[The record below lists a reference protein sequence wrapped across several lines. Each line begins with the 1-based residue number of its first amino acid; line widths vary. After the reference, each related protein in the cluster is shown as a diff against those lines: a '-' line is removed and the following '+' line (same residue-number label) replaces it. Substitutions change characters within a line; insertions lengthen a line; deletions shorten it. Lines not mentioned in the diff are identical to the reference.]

1 MSGFRHTVAVLAS
14 ALVLIPAVTA
24 RAHSADTDRAPKF
37 PGVYRYVGIMEGF
50 HLPETCV
57 ERWTLWADGTLLLE
71 SGASVSRGRWSV
83 DKDADD
89 LKWLTVSE
97 QVPNGER
104 DCSGGVTPPDL
115 EPIRHH
121 VILMNSGDFQIC
133 LVPRRLAD
141 GSSVQGPCLYA
152 LRREGDAPANQG
164 VSP

>member
-1 MSGFRHTVAVLAS
+1 MSGFRCIVAVMAS

-24 RAHSADTDRAPKF
+24 LAQSDDTDRAPTF
-37 PGVYRYVGIMEGF
+37 PGVYRYVGIMDGF
-50 HLPETCV
+50 HLPESCV

-89 LKWLTVSE
+89 LDWLTVSE

-104 DCSGGVTPPDL
+104 DCSGGVTPSDL

-121 VILMNSGDFQIC
+121 VVLMNSGDFQIC

-141 GSSVQGPCLYA
+141 GSSVQGPCLYT
-152 LRREGDAPANQG
+152 LRREGDAPAKEG
-164 VSP
+164 GSP

>member
-1 MSGFRHTVAVLAS
+1 MSGFRCIVAVMAS

-24 RAHSADTDRAPKF
+24 RAQSDDTDRAPTF
-37 PGVYRYVGIMEGF
+37 PGVYRYVGIMDGF
-50 HLPETCV
+50 HLPESCV

-89 LKWLTVSE
+89 LDWLTVSE

-104 DCSGGVTPPDL
+104 DCSGGVTPSDL

-121 VILMNSGDFQIC
+121 VVLVNSGDFQIC

-141 GSSVQGPCLYA
+141 GSSVQGPCLYT
-152 LRREGDAPANQG
+152 LRREGDAPAKEG
-164 VSP
+164 GSP

>member
-1 MSGFRHTVAVLAS
+1 MSGFRCIVAVMAS

-24 RAHSADTDRAPKF
+24 RAQSDDTDRAPTF
-37 PGVYRYVGIMEGF
+37 PGVYRYVGIMDGF
-50 HLPETCV
+50 HLPESCV

-89 LKWLTVSE
+89 LDWLTVSE

-104 DCSGGVTPPDL
+104 DCSGGVTPSDL

-121 VILMNSGDFQIC
+121 VVLMNSGDFQIC

-141 GSSVQGPCLYA
+141 GSSVQGPCLYT
-152 LRREGDAPANQG
+152 LRREGDAPAKEG
-164 VSP
+164 GSP

>member
-1 MSGFRHTVAVLAS
+1 MSGFRYTAAVLAA

-24 RAHSADTDRAPKF
+24 RAQSADTDRAPRF
-37 PGVYRYVGIMEGF
+37 PGVYRYVGIMDGF
-50 HLPETCV
+50 HLLESCV

-89 LKWLTVSE
+89 LDWLTVSE

-104 DCSGGVTPPDL
+104 DCSGGVTPSDL

-121 VILMNSGDFQIC
+121 VVVMNSGDFQIC

-152 LRREGDAPANQG
+152 LRREGDAPAKEG

>member
-1 MSGFRHTVAVLAS
+1 MSGFRYTVAVLAS
-14 ALVLIPAVTA
+14 ALFMIPAATA
-24 RAHSADTDRAPKF
+24 WAQSDDTDRAPKL

-50 HLPETCV
+50 HLPESCV
-57 ERWTLWADGTLLLE
+57 ERWTLRADGTLLLE

-83 DKDADD
+83 DRDGDG
-89 LKWLTVSE
+89 LQWLTVSE

-104 DCSGGVTPPDL
+104 DCNGGVTPPDL

-121 VILMNSGDFQIC
+121 VVLMNSGDVQIC

-141 GSSVQGPCLYA
+141 GSSVQGACLYA